1 MAADVFDVAEVD
13 EAIAGTEFQGR
24 LTHVTTATST
34 MDLALHAAQSG
45 ARHGVW
51 IADEQLAGRGRG
63 ANKWHSAP
71 GDGLYMTAL
80 ISPAIPVL
88 SALKLSF
95 RVAIAVQ
102 AAIAVTTGLRVRE
115 QVDIRWPND
124 LMLVRPN
131 GRQRK
136 CGGILIDTSSE
147 PVSPPRPAMLRY
159 ALVGIGLNVNHL
171 EFPPELDEIATSL
184 RRELPDWP
192 LLRREPLVAA
202 ILRELDDEIRMLT
215 RGWRGTT
222 TEPDRDFDTYSSWL
236 TGKRVRVEPRDG
248 ETTEA
253 YSGTTAG
260 LNMHGFLRVVAD
272 DGQLRTVLSGGL
284 RELDN

>member
-1 MAADVFDVAEVD
+1 
-13 EAIAGTEFQGR
+13 
-24 LTHVTTATST
+24 
-34 MDLALHAAQSG
+34 
-45 ARHGVW
+45 
-51 IADEQLAGRGRG
+51 
-63 ANKWHSAP
+63 
-71 GDGLYMTAL
+71 
-80 ISPAIPVL
+80 
-88 SALKLSF
+88 
-95 RVAIAVQ
+95 
-102 AAIAVTTGLRVRE
+102 
-115 QVDIRWPND
+115 
-124 LMLVRPN
+124 
-131 GRQRK
+131 
-136 CGGILIDTSSE
+136 
-147 PVSPPRPAMLRY
+147 MLRY
-159 ALVGIGLNVNHL
+159 ALVGIGLNLNHL

-184 RRELPDWP
+184 RRELPDRP

-202 ILRELDDEIRMLT
+202 ILRELDDEIRMLI

-222 TEPDRDFDTYSSWL
+222 NEPHRDFDTYSSWL